1 VHAYSQLPSPCILA
15 HQGLWQTCPPNT
27 LEAFSR
33 AIEFGADVIETDA
46 HSSKE
51 GIAVLFH
58 DDKIYGRKIN
68 EFSIDELPAY
78 VPTLEAALTSFP
90 QTLFNIDIKS
100 SAAEE
105 PVARTIS
112 NHNAQNRVLITSFSS
127 QRRKRT
133 MELVPGVAHSP
144 AMAEMIRTVVWSSL
158 GAHRRAVNILK
169 NFEAVQI
176 PTSAYGINLV
186 SPKMMK
192 IYREAQVQVHVWTI
206 NDPEEMKKL
215 FSLGVDGIVTDRT
228 DVAQEI
234 RSTYFDK

>member
-1 VHAYSQLPSPCILA
+1 
-15 HQGLWQTCPPNT
+15 
-27 LEAFSR
+27 
-33 AIEFGADVIETDA
+33 
-46 HSSKE
+46 
-51 GIAVLFH
+51 
-58 DDKIYGRKIN
+58 
-68 EFSIDELPAY
+68 
-78 VPTLEAALTSFP
+78 
-90 QTLFNIDIKS
+90 
-100 SAAEE
+100 
-105 PVARTIS
+105 
-112 NHNAQNRVLITSFSS
+112 
-127 QRRKRT
+127 

-144 AMAEMIRTVVWSSL
+144 AMAEMISTVVWSSL

>member
-1 VHAYSQLPSPCILA
+1 MHAYSQLPNPCILA

-33 AIEFGADVIETDA
+33 AIESGADVIETDA

-58 DDKIYGRKIN
+58 DDKINGRRIK

-105 PVARTIS
+105 PVARTVS
-112 NHNAQNRVLITSFSS
+112 KHNAQNRVLITSFSS

-133 MELVPGVAHSP
+133 VELVSGVSHSP
-144 AMAEMIRTVVWSSL
+144 AMAEMIRIVVWSSL
-158 GAHRRAVNILK
+158 GAHKRAVNILK
-169 NFEAVQI
+169 RFEAVQI
-176 PTSAYGINLV
+176 PTSSYRINMV
-186 SPKMMK
+186 SPKMMN
-192 IYREAQVQVHVWTI
+192 IYREAQVLVHVWTI

-215 FSLGVDGIVTDRT
+215 FSLGVNGIVTDRT
-228 DVAQEI
+228 DLAHKV
-234 RSTYFDK
+234 RSNYFDK